1 MSQRVSMCHTSL
13 LTSTTVHM
21 VAGGGSLLELLDL
34 LGHGHISARLFR
46 LSLVACWQVERF
58 GHCGTFPSLCL
69 KTSIIRCYFFH
80 VTLAQICRCF
90 IAFLLAVVNKDELYS
105 ELQWTGNKA
114 SCATYW
120 GGRFAKLTDKVH
132 FLLCVAWSRCLN
144 TSICTEV
151 EVFRHSCRQ
160 EHLLR
165 WWIWNDSVRWFCFVF
180 LNPTSKVNIFKPQ
193 NSKLIRTANRGHS
206 DSSCNNRHFITDR
219 ELKNANENKPITHK
233 TDT

>member
-1 MSQRVSMCHTSL
+1 MSQRVSMHHTSL

-69 KTSIIRCYFFH
+69 KTSIIRFFPPSH
-80 VTLAQICRCF
+80 LSLCRCF
-90 IAFLLAVVNKDELYS
+90 ITFLLAAVNKDELYS
-105 ELQWTGNKA
+105 GLQWTGNKA

-132 FLLCVAWSRCLN
+132 FLLCVTWSGGLN
-144 TSICTEV
+144 TGICTEV
-151 EVFRHSCRQ
+151 EVFGHSCRQ
-160 EHLLR
+160 ERLLW
-165 WWIWNDSVRWFCFVF
+165 WWIWNDSGLWFGLVF
-180 LNPTSKVNIFKPQ
+180 LNQTSKVNTFSPQ
-193 NSKLIRTANRGHS
+193 NSKLIRTANRS
-206 DSSCNNRHFITDR
+206 HFD
-219 ELKNANENKPITHK
+219 LQQQ
-233 TDT
+233 